1 MARWGLWGGGGGGG
15 SGDEYIHLCSQMPGE
30 AEMSR
35 MCCFNVCNMNMG
47 ECKSDS

>member
-1 MARWGLWGGGGGGG
+1 MARWGLWGGGGGG